1 MKAYEFNT
9 KISPDGKLE
18 QPENLRHKL
27 PPNQEV
33 RVIILVNENS
43 PIENTENQD
52 WSRLAAEQFFADYSQ
67 EDEIYNQI

>member
-33 RVIILVNENS
+33 RVIILVNEDS
-43 PIENTENQD
+43 PTDFDLDINEWQKAGLLRPST
-52 WSRLAAEQFFADYSQ
+52 
-67 EDEIYNQI
+67 

>member
-1 MKAYEFNT
+1 MKAYEFKT
-9 KISPDGKLE
+9 KITPDGKLE
-18 QPENLRHKL
+18 QPENLHYKL

-33 RVIILVNENS
+33 RVIILVNEDS
-43 PIENTENQD
+43 PTENTENQD